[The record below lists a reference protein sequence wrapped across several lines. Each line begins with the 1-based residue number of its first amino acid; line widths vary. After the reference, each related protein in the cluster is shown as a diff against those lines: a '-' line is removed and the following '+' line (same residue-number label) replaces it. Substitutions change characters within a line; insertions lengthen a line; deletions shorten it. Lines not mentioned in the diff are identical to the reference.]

1 MNQVLGKLSWLV
13 TVRPW
18 ITLLVVFIITV
29 ALGAGA
35 VFRAPPPTTA
45 ETLPDNSPIAE
56 AMDEINE
63 LFGDHGEISA
73 VTLVFRGEALTP
85 AGLSQMDVLLN
96 DIVSDPGVRELLAPA
111 DPASRPSLVKFLLG
125 VDGFESVTQAQIDTV
140 RVLPEIQPALAAMT
154 GTDTDGTRVAIANI
168 RLLDTG
174 DERVADA
181 ERTINELA
189 AAAEGPLLASS
200 VSFIVIED
208 EYKVATETGMM
219 PLIGAAFLLI
229 ALLLL
234 LFTRTLSD
242 MWLTLGGLLTS
253 IIWIIGAEGWLGPNA
268 LGLIGPPNS
277 LTTMVPIIVI
287 GLTVDYAIQTIS
299 HYREQRAE
307 GEDVLVAIRLGLRN
321 VAVPLLLAAV
331 TTIVG
336 MLASLFSPI
345 GIVGDF
351 GDRRGAGRR
360 DEPDRHADAGP
371 GRPDDH

>member
-1 MNQVLGKLSWLV
+1 MWHGSQRAARLLALSH
-13 TVRPW
+13 
-18 ITLLVVFIITV
+18 
-29 ALGAGA
+29 
-35 VFRAPPPTTA
+35 APSPETA
-45 ETLPDNSPIAE
+45 DTLPDGSAVAE
-56 AMDEINE
+56 AMDETNE

-73 VTLVFRGEALTP
+73 VTLLFRGEALTP
-85 AGLSQMDVLLN
+85 TGLSQMDALLN
-96 DIVSDPGVRELLAPA
+96 DVVSDPGVQELLAPA
-111 DPASRPSLVKFLLG
+111 DPVIAPASLIKFVLG
-125 VDGFESVTQAQIDTV
+125 VDGFESVTQAQIDAV
-140 RVLPEIQPALAAMT
+140 RVLPEVQPVLAALT
-154 GTDTDGTRVAIANI
+154 GTDTDGTRIAIANI
-168 RLLDTG
+168 RLLGTG
-174 DERVADA
+174 DERVAGA

-189 AAAEGPLLASS
+189 AASEGPLRASS

-234 LFTRTLSD
+234 LFMRTLSD

-299 HYREQRAE
+299 HYREQRAVD
-307 GEDVLVAIRLGLRN
+307 EDVLGAIRAGLRN
-321 VAVPLLLAAV
+321 VAVPLTLAAV

-336 MLASLFSPI
+336 MLATSASS
-345 GIVGDF
+345 
-351 GDRRGAGRR
+351 RGWASG
-360 DEPDRHADAGP
+360 
-371 GRPDDH
+371 